1 MELVQYYLSNHWK
14 VLFVPNPILVF
25 FCSQF
30 FIDAIPADT
39 VLCATEIDIKNYIH
53 LTSPGYTEYTT

>member
-1 MELVQYYLSNHWK
+1 MELVQCYLNNHWK
-14 VLFVPNPILVF
+14 MLSVPNPILIF

-39 VLCATEIDIKNYIH
+39 VLSATGIDIKII
-53 LTSPGYTEYTT
+53 TSN